1 MLMFVLIA
9 LAIVVLVS
17 AATAYIWL
25 SREDAQNPSDDPEWQ
40 VLLAKRDEIESDAL
54 LPPETRETLR
64 AEWAEMAAAVLP
76 EHRVSPPPGAPSR
89 GIALLL
95 SVASAL
101 IGTALYLST
110 GHWDAAALQLG
121 AGNSTTP
128 ATAQGPGGRAAA
140 AGTVGEQAK
149 HPGDSE
155 TLEERIAKLE
165 KRLAENPADLD
176 GWVLLSRSRGIQR
189 DFVAASAALEKA
201 LVLAPGHPD
210 LLADLADTSAM
221 VADRTLAGRPLE
233 LAMQA
238 LTADPQHRKA
248 LSLVA
253 TAAMQANDLAKASA
267 YWQKLKATF
276 EPGSP
281 DIARVDQI
289 LANLGEATS
298 SDKAEQG
305 ARQKGDQGA
314 GSSSSSSPGSVAS
327 QSAGVITGEVTL
339 GPELL
344 AGLVKKPLPTTATV
358 FVVAKMV
365 NGPPMPLAVARFP
378 ADQLAGGRTVAFKL
392 DDSQAMNPALKLSG
406 TDTVNVEARISLAGT
421 AGRQSGDLFV
431 GSNNVKVGTRDLR
444 LLIQS
449 VVP

>member
-9 LAIVVLVS
+9 LAIVALVS
-17 AATAYIWL
+17 AVTAWIWF
-25 SREDAQNPSDDPEWQ
+25 SREGPQNSSDDPEWQ
-40 VLLAKRDEIESDAL
+40 VLLAKRDEIENDAL

-64 AEWAEMAAAVLP
+64 REWAEMAASVLP
-76 EHRVSPPPGAPSR
+76 KSQARSASVAPSR
-89 GIALLL
+89 RAALVL
-95 SVASAL
+95 SMASAVL
-101 IGTALYLST
+101 GSALYVAT
-110 GHWDAAALQLG
+110 GHWDVASLQIG
-121 AGNSTTP
+121 SANSANAEP
-128 ATAQGPGGRAAA
+128 SGRATT
-140 AGTVGEQAK
+140 AGPMGEQAK

-165 KRLAENPADLD
+165 QRLTDNPADLD

-201 LVLAPGHPD
+201 LALAPGHPD

-238 LTADPQHRKA
+238 LAADPQHRKA

-253 TAAMQANDLAKASA
+253 TAAMQANDLAKATA
-267 YWQKLKATF
+267 YWQKLRATF
-276 EPGSP
+276 EAGSP

-289 LANLGEATS
+289 LANLGDVATPGAS
-298 SDKAEQG
+298 NRAVDRNAEKT
-305 ARQKGDQGA
+305 ASK
-314 GSSSSSSPGSVAS
+314 SPGE
-327 QSAGVITGEVTL
+327 ITGEVAL

-344 AGLVKKPLPTTATV
+344 AGLGKKPLPPKATV

-365 NGPPMPLAVARFP
+365 NGPPMPVAVARFP
-378 ADQLAGGRTVAFKL
+378 AEQLAGGRAVAFKL
-392 DDSQAMNPALKLSG
+392 DDSQAMSPALKLSG
-406 TDTVNVEARISLAGT
+406 ADVVNIEARISLAGT
-421 AGRQSGDLFV
+421 AGRQSGDLFI

>member
-9 LAIVVLVS
+9 VAIVVLVS
-17 AATAYIWL
+17 AVTAWIWF
-25 SREDAQNPSDDPEWQ
+25 SREGAQISSDDPEWQ
-40 VLLAKRDEIESDAL
+40 VLLAKRDEIENDAL

-64 AEWAEMAAAVLP
+64 REWAEMAAVVLP
-76 EHRVSPPPGAPSR
+76 RRQERQANAASGAPSKQVAVVL
-89 GIALLL
+89 GVATALL
-95 SVASAL
+95 
-101 IGTALYLST
+101 GTGLYT
-110 GHWDAAALQLG
+110 ANGHLEVAALQFGPANSASSTIAQSTSGGG
-121 AGNSTTP
+121 AP
-128 ATAQGPGGRAAA
+128 RGPM
-140 AGTVGEQAK
+140 GEQAK

-165 KRLAENPADLD
+165 KRLIDNPADLD

-189 DFVAASAALEKA
+189 DFAAASAALEKA
-201 LVLAPGHPD
+201 LALAPGHPD

-238 LTADPQHRKA
+238 LAADPQHRKA

-253 TAAMQANDLAKASA
+253 TAAMQTNDLAKATT

-289 LANLGEATS
+289 LANLGPAAT
-298 SDKAEQG
+298 QG
-305 ARQKGDQGA
+305 ATDRGEI
-314 GSSSSSSPGSVAS
+314 S
-327 QSAGVITGEVTL
+327 GEVAL

-344 AGLVKKPLPTTATV
+344 AGLVKKPLPPAATV
-358 FVVAKMV
+358 YVVAKMV
-365 NGPPMPLAVARFP
+365 NGPPMPVAVARFP
-378 ADQLAGGRTVAFKL
+378 AEQLAGGRAVPFKL
-392 DDSQAMNPALKLSG
+392 DDSQAMSPALKLSG
-406 TDTVNVEARISLAGT
+406 TDAVNIEARISLAGT
-421 AGRQSGDLFV
+421 AGRQSGDLFI
-431 GSNNVKVGTRDLR
+431 GSNDVKVGTRNLR
-444 LLIQS
+444 LVIQS

>member
-1 MLMFVLIA
+1 MLMFVLVA
-9 LAIVVLVS
+9 VAIVVLVS
-17 AATAYIWL
+17 AVTAWIWF
-25 SREDAQNPSDDPEWQ
+25 SREGVQNSSDDPEWQ
-40 VLLAKRDEIESDAL
+40 VLLAKRDEIENDAL
-54 LPPETRETLR
+54 LPPDTRETLR
-64 AEWAEMAAAVLP
+64 REWAEMAAAVLP
-76 EHRVSPPPGAPSR
+76 QRQVHAASSKPSGR
-89 GIALLL
+89 AALVL
-95 SVASAL
+95 SVTSAL
-101 IGTALYLST
+101 FGTALYMVT
-110 GHWDAAALQLG
+110 GRWDVTALQVG
-121 AGNSTTP
+121 SANSASAQP
-128 ATAQGPGGRAAA
+128 ASRRAATP
-140 AGTVGEQAK
+140 GPTGEQAK

-189 DFVAASAALEKA
+189 DFAAASAALEKA
-201 LVLAPGHPD
+201 LALAPGHPD

-238 LTADPQHRKA
+238 LAADPQHRKA

-253 TAAMQANDLAKASA
+253 TAAMQANDLPKATA
-267 YWQKLKATF
+267 YWHKLRATF
-276 EPGSP
+276 EAGSP

-289 LANLGEATS
+289 LANLGDAATP
-298 SDKAEQG
+298 G
-305 ARQKGDQGA
+305 AADRGTDRGA
-314 GSSSSSSPGSVAS
+314 GTSADKGADKSADKPASKSSGE
-327 QSAGVITGEVTL
+327 ITGQVAL

-344 AGLVKKPLPTTATV
+344 AGLAKKPLPPAATV
-358 FVVAKMV
+358 YVVAKMV
-365 NGPPMPLAVARFP
+365 SGPPMPVAVARFP
-378 ADQLAGGRTVAFKL
+378 AEELAGGRAVSFKL

-406 TDTVNVEARISLAGT
+406 ADVVNIEARISLAGT
-421 AGRQSGDLFV
+421 AGRQSGDLFI